1 MGYVIETKNLT
12 KSYGKKVAV
21 NGLNFKIEPGEI
33 FALLGLNG
41 AGKTTTIKMLLGLTS
56 PSVGQ
61 IRYLEKNFLTSKSE
75 MLPKIGCIVENP
87 GFYKNLSAYENLKI
101 ITNIVGFH
109 KKDYIEEVLETVGL
123 DAFQNIKYK
132 RLNIS
137 QKQKLAIARALLNN
151 PEILILDE
159 PINGLDP
166 ISINEIRTLLL
177 RLAKE
182 KGITILISSH
192 VLSEIEKLADRI
204 AVIHDGGIIELISS
218 DKYSK
223 KYRERIIVRTND
235 IFLTRE
241 VLLRYNIESTINNN
255 SELVVLSKSYKIPEM
270 LKILVSENLDVHEI
284 FIKEFTLEEYFI
296 QLINN
301 YLI

>member
-75 MLPKIGCIVENP
+75 ILPKIGCIVENP

-204 AVIHDGGIIELISS
+204 AVIHDGRIIELISS

>member
-75 MLPKIGCIVENP
+75 ILPKIGCIVENP

-123 DAFQNIKYK
+123 DAFRNIKYK